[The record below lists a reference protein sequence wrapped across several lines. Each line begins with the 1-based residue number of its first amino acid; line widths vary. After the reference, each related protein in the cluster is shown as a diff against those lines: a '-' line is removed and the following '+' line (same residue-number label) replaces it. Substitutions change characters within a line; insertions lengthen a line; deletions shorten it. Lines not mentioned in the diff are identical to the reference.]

1 MNLQGI
7 DGLLNPRGNCSS
19 SSAAHTRP
27 TAEQS
32 PPPVLSIDSS
42 LHPINVKL
50 SYIIHPP
57 SLRFTPFSSSPIWYP
72 TCGFSGPSI
81 VCCTGQMSAQ
91 FHLLLLTV
99 WGNSLHPVVVST
111 CEENYSPEEVRC
123 TSPSDWVDK
132 MSTEPDVTAN
142 VNNSGPNTNR
152 KSSLSSPASSNSS
165 TPTPELY
172 PSQQFK
178 GKIINGGYSNDYSHA
193 DERKQSSM
201 NDKKLE
207 NLIKESIFDMSCR
220 SPLSEK
226 SAILPEIDN
235 QTKKIKS
242 NYKESDAVQQSDVS
256 SSRPHYFADYP
267 CGASFLEVLNLNSI
281 PAGVDIDQRTQSFNC
296 QFAIKK
302 GEGSMEEQKYENM
315 QVSSAHLRCGDDKA
329 EHSESDSEGPKRIVC
344 IAHRVVSTDKSNNT
358 DLNTPLEQFTTRLL
372 INGKILSVDTSQL
385 ATYSQYLNKDLVG
398 RFIHSLCHSSD
409 RQIFDQHWS
418 DVMQNEKS
426 TSNVYKLQLSPEKY
440 IHVKTSSKRYFGTE
454 EYISSTHTIVR
465 ESETEP
471 SKPASS
477 FQNSATISIPSPV
490 SIGQITG
497 SNSVTTCSN
506 PVCITTNSIT
516 MSAPAT
522 FSTKQYND
530 YLSLSQEMSL
540 NELNL
545 ELFTNSNWDTSLS
558 NACSSTSAEITES
571 SATVVSWPVSTAT
584 HTPSSITT
592 TFAPDM
598 TLTTPSV
605 IPSPS
610 VNSNHSPAASTTP
623 NVSTSTP
630 FSNSFPFSPLTEHN
644 DENTVSPLNP
654 SAASGISTNLD
665 FASALESNSHS
676 DLKKGNESMLSP
688 TLEDSQVAD
697 TGRLRNLL
705 TNGPDIGKTSSSVV
719 PSSGECGKISDHGH
733 FNRTNTTN
741 SKENPPNPMLREL
754 LNEEED
760 KNVIS
765 NKSKTLIE
773 RSRRPSAS
781 TSSIANV
788 AYLQSL
794 LTENDPDKACNQS
807 STSAIHE
814 KNYMKEELMEDKL
827 GKTTWHLLTVRG
839 GIFDYYYY
847 YHYHQWNNT
856 SMRLLVVTK
865 ICNNL
870 SIMSKEDIAFTTDQE
885 VSSVASGSDTHR
897 TLSTNMDDTFFKFG
911 ISLSP
916 VNSNAQGTSSKL
928 LETNRPMKRSMSTA
942 DDPGIS
948 ELDSKRSCNSKSKDS
963 LGGELACMNPML
975 AGMLNNIPQSNQV
988 NVPQIATALISEIP
1002 QKKLPGDLEKKIV
1015 STPVSRSGQES
1026 TVQFDLSRTPGTS
1039 NLASRLVRNDLT
1051 NNNHKENH
1059 SSGPPSY
1066 QPADSPHFLSN
1077 LLNSAPTQSGGLP
1090 SRPGS
1095 QHTNLGP
1102 PNTVAPS
1109 ANNSHAI
1116 AVSGIE
1122 NISASVNFNDL
1133 MNSSNINLTESEIPN
1148 KLESLQ
1154 PNFFD
1159 EFTEVNSIVEILS
1172 TMEESLQPE
1181 QTLNSTTNELTETIA
1196 ISAIKSDLMNYE
1208 NLHTPNQS
1216 SIFNQQPPAYSISQL
1231 APPTYTQSSS
1241 LNTISHPP
1249 HQTFQAQSQNDHA
1262 PPNYRNVNQQR
1273 PRYAAQ
1279 QSLPN
1284 QIQQPVGHQY
1294 HNMSGG
1300 GVTNNIQSPQIVLL
1314 QQKQKQQQQ
1323 QMNQRKEHQR
1333 LMQQQQHQ
1341 QIMSR
1346 TQPSPHSVTSEQQLS
1361 SSPISLD
1368 SMSDFFGVVAPNVAL
1383 QRSTSLQDSQLSPRF
1398 NNQLSNPVVT
1408 PTSQISP
1415 NQRVNQQ
1422 SYPGPPP
1429 HPSSQFQQTSPASQ
1443 VSPVGFFPPT
1453 PTSSSGQISPNI
1465 VQKQSHST
1473 GSNFPQNRS
1482 QVSPQSAPLT
1492 TSQQQPQWPP
1502 VQRNNSGLLQ
1512 QQNPMLNAQLN
1523 KQGPFNRQA
1532 TRHPNPGNIRSVP
1545 SPGTGHSPFSQQD
1558 PFPNLQTPVTTS
1570 VSVSGNNVIFQQHQ
1584 PISRMK
1590 RSASV
1595 TMPARVNSP
1604 RTPQGQ
1610 YLGTGQDNI
1619 LSPQPQMSSPFPHSL
1634 PSTPVSQSQS
1644 VFAATN
1650 SPTPTTAVTPASAPP
1665 AYTGGSLG
1673 RPSSND
1679 GGQFSFEQA
1688 NLQMMSGTVTSNGTA
1703 QQQSERGRNQ
1713 NLSSDYVKQEIRTL
1727 IGSRS
1732 QYQSQAP
1739 VSNNAQQAL
1748 PQQQQPNISL
1758 SFQPAELEALGLSLE
1773 LESDLNSL
1781 HTNRAPSV
1789 GPPAHSPRMPGNNE
1803 NHSDSKKGIG
1813 SSLLKQLLS
1822 E

>member
-1 MNLQGI
+1 MIFIQNF
-7 DGLLNPRGNCSS
+7 R
-19 SSAAHTRP
+19 
-27 TAEQS
+27 
-32 PPPVLSIDSS
+32 
-42 LHPINVKL
+42 
-50 SYIIHPP
+50 
-57 SLRFTPFSSSPIWYP
+57 
-72 TCGFSGPSI
+72 
-81 VCCTGQMSAQ
+81 
-91 FHLLLLTV
+91 
-99 WGNSLHPVVVST
+99 
-111 CEENYSPEEVRC
+111 
-123 TSPSDWVDK
+123 
-132 MSTEPDVTAN
+132 
-142 VNNSGPNTNR
+142 
-152 KSSLSSPASSNSS
+152 
-165 TPTPELY
+165 
-172 PSQQFK
+172 

-267 CGASFLEVLNLNSI
+267 CGASFLEALDGFAFVIDPTGRISYISIKVVNVLKYTQEELTGRFIQEFLKSSDKDRFSTHLNLLLGAKSEFNS
-281 PAGVDIDQRTQSFNC
+281 AGVDIDQRTQSFNC

-522 FSTKQYND
+522 FSSKQYND

-856 SMRLLVVTK
+856 T
-865 ICNNL
+865 
-870 SIMSKEDIAFTTDQE
+870 MSSQKRKVPESGDVSRKTARCSAQQVAAILDSDDEETLGFDKDYSSDELETDSDDNVDN

-1300 GVTNNIQSPQIVLL
+1300 GVTNNIQSPQSRQIVLL

-1732 QYQSQAP
+1732 QYQAP